1 MNILA
6 LLAAGFSTGSLL
18 GLLLWVAV
26 AAVVIWAIYALL
38 QWAGITIP
46 RPIAIILT
54 ALVCIVV
61 IVWLFKVAGFAM

>member
-1 MNILA
+1 MTLAILA
-6 LLAAGFSTGSLL
+6 ATLNTGGLLSLL
-18 GLLLWVAV
+18 LYVAIL
-26 AAVVIWAIYALL
+26 AVVIWAIYALL

-61 IVWLFKVAGFAM
+61 ILWLFKFAGVVT